1 MDLNF
6 LRDKYKVSEFSDKT
20 VSQMMKLISS
30 LEKNFTEIEDSWE
43 LNLDLIC
50 MNLEIL
56 NNAYKDIQEKGKLQ
70 KDARDRL
77 QKNPSIGL
85 FFNAQAQVQNLLNKM
100 GMTVMAKCRVKQYLK
115 DESSSID
122 EFESNFEN

>member
-1 MDLNF
+1 M
-6 LRDKYKVSEFSDKT
+6 
-20 VSQMMKLISS
+20 
-30 LEKNFTEIEDSWE
+30 
-43 LNLDLIC
+43 DLIC

-56 NNAYKDIQEKGKLQ
+56 NNAYKDIQEQGKLQ

>member
-56 NNAYKDIQEKGKLQ
+56 NNAYKDIQEQGKLQ

-122 EFESNFEN
+122 EFEENFE

>member
-56 NNAYKDIQEKGKLQ
+56 NNAYKDIQEQGKLQ

-100 GMTVMAKCRVKQYLK
+100 GMTVLAKCRVKQYLK
-115 DESSSID
+115 DEDSSKD

>member
-56 NNAYKDIQEKGKLQ
+56 NNAYKDIQEQGKLQ